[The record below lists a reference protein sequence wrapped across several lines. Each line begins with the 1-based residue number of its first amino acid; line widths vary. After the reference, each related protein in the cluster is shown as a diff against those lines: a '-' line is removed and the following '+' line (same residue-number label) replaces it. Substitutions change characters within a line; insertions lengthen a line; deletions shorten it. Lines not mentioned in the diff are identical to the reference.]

1 MSKTTFS
8 TVCIKNYNFPLFF
21 PFCFSQPL
29 NSLEDDHYAPPSP
42 IKPAESP
49 FNIGLISLKLKTVLL
64 LIQTILECSR
74 CSIEAQNADSPPEV
88 ILKLET
94 TAMMQGLRCLYKL
107 YSYKPEEE
115 KVLQTVLDAECM
127 AMKRVSRE
135 PSKWKNIG
143 RFVLDRIT
151 TIEDKEEFIT
161 RAKRLH
167 PSFCKMIN
175 HPFPNDVTTP
185 LRIGLQAYFE
195 KVGEFAGLGTPPWRK
210 GSK

>member
-1 MSKTTFS
+1 
-8 TVCIKNYNFPLFF
+8 
-21 PFCFSQPL
+21 
-29 NSLEDDHYAPPSP
+29 
-42 IKPAESP
+42 
-49 FNIGLISLKLKTVLL
+49 
-64 LIQTILECSR
+64 
-74 CSIEAQNADSPPEV
+74 
-88 ILKLET
+88 
-94 TAMMQGLRCLYKL
+94 
-107 YSYKPEEE
+107 
-115 KVLQTVLDAECM
+115 M

-195 KVGEFAGLGTPPWRK
+195 KVGEFAGLGTPPGRK